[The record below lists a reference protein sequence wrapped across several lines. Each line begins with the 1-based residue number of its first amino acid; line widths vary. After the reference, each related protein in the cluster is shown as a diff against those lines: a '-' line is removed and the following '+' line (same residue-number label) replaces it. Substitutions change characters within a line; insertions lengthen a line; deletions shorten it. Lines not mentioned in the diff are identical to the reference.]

1 MMSAGNQNDLTTMDL
16 SILELMNKE
25 GLSYLE
31 AKDKL
36 KNDAWDKELEKERE
50 RLRLEEIEDHLWM
63 NGDYDFDPMN
73 V

>member
-1 MMSAGNQNDLTTMDL
+1 MMNAGNQNDLTTMDL

-25 GLSYLE
+25 GLSYIE

-36 KNDAWDKELEKERE
+36 KKEAWDKELEKERE
-50 RLRLEEIEDHLWM
+50 RLRLDEIEDHLWM

>member
-1 MMSAGNQNDLTTMDL
+1 MMNAGNQNDLTTMDL

-25 GLSYLE
+25 DLSYIE

-36 KNDAWDKELEKERE
+36 KKEAWDNELEKERE
-50 RLRLEEIEDHLWM
+50 RLRLDEIEDHLWM